1 MREFDIQQAS
11 LNVKWNYPKLM
22 SALPVTGTEA
32 FAVFCD
38 KLAPFGL
45 DASRILLEAPTTK
58 LGDAVLTIILL
69 EGRLGIKFWISSFE
83 IIIDELYEDDEQ
95 NVVDVANVIFD
106 ALGKIGGEVGKGAAH
121 IRLLYHLKL
130 SPNENSKILS
140 EHLRGQ
146 IQNARLIPEMAIYQL
161 NIEANATLQKG
172 RIAIAK
178 SVAYEDAVFLD
189 VNLDYSRIEDIS
201 TFKDVVTQDIY
212 SIWADLGLKDR
223 TQVDQA

>member
-146 IQNARLIPEMAIYQL
+146 IQNARLIPEMAEPAGYSTGFRRSSLRRRLSAQRFL
-161 NIEANATLQKG
+161 GGVGEADAAGYGERDG
-172 RIAIAK
+172 R
-178 SVAYEDAVFLD
+178 SE
-189 VNLDYSRIEDIS
+189 
-201 TFKDVVTQDIY
+201 
-212 SIWADLGLKDR
+212 ADFHGKMR
-223 TQVDQA
+223 RWF